1 MSLIKEIMSYQNILE
16 ATKRVK
22 SNKGAPGVDKMS
34 VDEIESYIKEHYEE
48 IKEQVLTKKY
58 KPQSVRRVYIPKANG
73 KRRPL
78 GIPTVVDRVI
88 QQAISQVLSPIY
100 ENYFSDYS
108 YGFRPNRDCHKA
120 MNKVLEYIN
129 EGYTYIIDVD
139 IEKYFDTVNHDKL
152 ISILR
157 ERMNDSTTLHLI
169 RSFLKAGVMENGFV
183 SPSIEGVPQ
192 GGPLSPLLSNIY
204 FDKLDKELEYRGL
217 RFVRYADDFNIFVKS
232 MDSAKRVKESV
243 ASWLERKLF
252 LKVNAEK
259 TKIVR
264 PNDSEFL
271 GFGFWKKGEV

>member
-1 MSLIKEIMSYQNILE
+1 MSLINEIMSYQNILE

-22 SNKGAPGVDKMS
+22 SNNGASGVDKMT

-48 IKEQVLTKKY
+48 IKEQVLSKTY
-58 KPQSVRRVYIPKANG
+58 KPQHVRRVYIPKANG
-73 KRRPL
+73 KKRPL

-108 YGFRPNRDCHKA
+108 YGFRPKRDCHKA
-120 MNKVLEYIN
+120 MGKALEYIN

-157 ERMNDSTTLHLI
+157 ERMNDSITLHLI

-183 SPSIEGVPQ
+183 SPSLEGVPQ

-204 FDKLDKELEYRGL
+204 LDKLDKELEYRGL

-232 MDSAKRVKESV
+232 KDSAKRVKESV
-243 ASWLERKLF
+243 SSWLERKLF
-252 LKVNAEK
+252 LKVNTDK

-264 PNDSEFL
+264 PSDSEFL
-271 GFGFWKKGEV
+271 GFGFWKKDDN

>member
-73 KRRPL
+73 KKRPL

-204 FDKLDKELEYRGL
+204 LDKLDKELEYRGL

-232 MDSAKRVKESV
+232 KDSAKRVKESIS
-243 ASWLERKLF
+243 SWLERKLF
-252 LKVNAEK
+252 LRVNIEK

-264 PNDSEFL
+264 PKDSEFL

>member
-22 SNKGAPGVDKMS
+22 STKGAPGVDKMS

-204 FDKLDKELEYRGL
+204 LDKLDKELEYRGL

-232 MDSAKRVKESV
+232 KDSAKRVKESIS
-243 ASWLERKLF
+243 SWLERKLF
-252 LKVNAEK
+252 LRVNIEK

-264 PNDSEFL
+264 PKDSEFL

>member
-73 KRRPL
+73 KKRPL

-120 MNKVLEYIN
+120 MNKALEYIN
-129 EGYTYIIDVD
+129 EGCTYIIDVD

-157 ERMNDSTTLHLI
+157 ERINDSTTLHLI

-204 FDKLDKELEYRGL
+204 LDKLDKELEYRGL

-232 MDSAKRVKESV
+232 KDSAKRVKESIS
-243 ASWLERKLF
+243 SWLERKLF
-252 LKVNAEK
+252 LRVNIEK

-264 PNDSEFL
+264 PKDSEFL